1 MTSPEGGFYSS
12 LDADSEGEEGKFYLW
27 SREEAAEFLPMYA
40 LDENILHIEG
50 DPNVVFTDEAMKGKC
65 KLYGKRAE
73 RVLPGRDEK
82 ILSSWNGW
90 MLAAFS
96 EASIAFGKY
105 EEVVRRNADFLLT
118 RIDANGRITRHAK
131 IDGLLE
137 DYAGVAWGLTL
148 AYEAVNDAR
157 YLDAA
162 RKLVDQ
168 VIARFSDDEN
178 GGFFD
183 TAIDQE
189 KLITRPKDLFDNATP
204 GGNSVM
210 ADVLLR
216 HGNRDLAER
225 TIESIFPLAER
236 YASGFGH
243 LLCAAEWL
251 NGKPKEITIGR
262 AEFLKTIGEVYLP
275 HRTIVHGDV
284 THVCVGNVCS
294 APTHDPQELL
304 RSLRN

>member
-1 MTSPEGGFYSS
+1 
-12 LDADSEGEEGKFYLW
+12 
-27 SREEAAEFLPMYA
+27 
-40 LDENILHIEG
+40 
-50 DPNVVFTDEAMKGKC
+50 
-65 KLYGKRAE
+65 
-73 RVLPGRDEK
+73 
-82 ILSSWNGW
+82 

-105 EEVVRRNADFLLT
+105 EDVVRRNAEFLLT
-118 RIDANGRITRHAK
+118 RIDANGRIMRHAK

-148 AYEAVNDAR
+148 AYEAVNEPR

-162 RKLVDQ
+162 RKLVAQ
-168 VIARFSDDEN
+168 VIARFSDDEG

-204 GGNSVM
+204 SGSSVM

-216 HGNRDLAER
+216 HGNRDLAQR
-225 TIESIFPLAER
+225 TIESIFSLAER
-236 YASGFGH
+236 YPSGFGH

-251 NGKPKEITIGR
+251 TNQPKEITISR
-262 AEFLKTIGEVYLP
+262 NEFLKTIGEVYLP

-294 APTHDPQELL
+294 TPTEDPQELL
-304 RSLRN
+304 RSLRD